1 MTKPSIVE
9 SLKYGCHRPYL
20 MAQDGIP
27 EALTFDDVLLM
38 PAESAVLPAEVDI
51 SSRFTDS
58 IQLNIPLISAAM
70 DTVTE
75 SEMAIAMA
83 QAGGI
88 GVIHRNMSAEAQAAE
103 VYRVKRFESGLVLDP
118 VTVSPDSTI
127 GELRRIKSQNG
138 FSGFP
143 VVDDSGMLVGIITNR
158 DIRFVSDDSVEVSTM
173 MTTGVVTVPEGVDPE
188 EAKRLLHKHRIEKL
202 VVVDEDGGCAGMMTV
217 RDIQRS
223 RDNPDSCKD
232 SHGRLRVAAATGTG
246 DKGVE
251 RALALF
257 EAGADAVVVDTAHG
271 HSHGV
276 IDTVREI
283 RNQAPDKAQIVA
295 GNIATGAAADM
306 LIGAGANAVKV
317 GIGPGSICT
326 TRIVS
331 GVGVPQLTAVLG
343 VVSECDKNDI
353 PVIADGGIKYSG
365 DIAKAIAAG
374 ADCVMAGSVLAGT
387 DESPGETILYQGR
400 SYKVYRG
407 MGSVG
412 AMSEGAHDRYFQSEQ
427 GDTRKYVPEGIEGR
441 VPARGPV
448 DNVIYQMV
456 GGLRSSMGYT
466 GNGSITEMKSNC
478 NFVRITNAGLSESH
492 VHDVEITREAP
503 NYRR

>member
-1 MTKPSIVE
+1 
-9 SLKYGCHRPYL
+9 

-51 SSRFTDS
+51 SSRLTDS
-58 IQLNIPLISAAM
+58 IRLNIPLISAAM

-75 SEMAIAMA
+75 SDMAISMA

-88 GVIHRNMSAEAQAAE
+88 GVIHRNMSTEAQAAE

-118 VTVSPDSTI
+118 VTVSPDSSI

-143 VVDDSGMLVGIITNR
+143 VVDDSGILVGIITNR
-158 DIRFVSDDSVEVSTM
+158 DIRFVSDDSEKVSTM
-173 MTTGVVTVPEGVDPE
+173 MTTDVVTVPEGVDPE

-202 VVVDEDGGCAGMMTV
+202 VVVDDDGGCAGMMTV

-232 SHGRLRVAAATGTG
+232 RQGRLRVAAATGTG

-257 EAGADAVVVDTAHG
+257 ESGADAIVVDTAHG

-276 IDTVREI
+276 IDTVKEI
-283 RNQAPDKAQIVA
+283 RSLAPDKAQIVA

-306 LIGAGANAVKV
+306 LIDAGANAVKV

-343 VVSECDKNDI
+343 VVSECGKNDI

-448 DNVIYQMV
+448 ENVIYQMV

-466 GNGSITEMKSNC
+466 GNGSIAQMKSNC
-478 NFVRITNAGLSESH
+478 SFVRITNAGLSESH

>member
-1 MTKPSIVE
+1 
-9 SLKYGCHRPYL
+9 
-20 MAQDGIP
+20 MASDSIP
-27 EALTFDDVLLM
+27 EALTFDDVLLL
-38 PAESAVLPAEVDI
+38 PAESEVLPAEVDLKTRLTSSI
-51 SSRFTDS
+51 SLHVP
-58 IQLNIPLISAAM
+58 IISAAM

-75 SEMAIAMA
+75 SRMAIAMA

-88 GVIHRNMSAEAQAAE
+88 GVIHRNMTIEEQAAK
-103 VYRVKRFESGLVLDP
+103 VNSVKRFESGLVLDP
-118 VTVSPDSTI
+118 VMISPNTTI
-127 GELRRIKSQNG
+127 GEMRALKDKYG
-138 FSGFP
+138 FSGLP
-143 VVDDSGMLVGIITNR
+143 VVDDDENLLGIITNR
-158 DIRFVSDDSVEVSTM
+158 DIRFVSDDSILVSEM
-173 MTTGVVTVPEGVDPE
+173 MTTDLVTVPEHVDPE
-188 EAKRLLHKHRIEKL
+188 VAKKLLHQHRIEKL
-202 VVVDEDGGCAGMMTV
+202 LVVDEDGKCAGMMTV

-223 RDNPDSCKD
+223 RDNPHSCKD
-232 SHGRLRVAAATGTG
+232 KHGRLRVAAATGTG
-246 DKGVE
+246 EKGIE

-257 EAGADAVVVDTAHG
+257 KAGADAVVVDTAHG

-276 IDTVREI
+276 LHTVRQI
-283 RNQAPDKAQIVA
+283 REAAGPEAQIIA
-295 GNIATGAAADM
+295 GNVATGAAADA
-306 LIGAGANAVKV
+306 LIAAGANAVKV

-331 GVGVPQLTAVLG
+331 GVGVPQLTAVQS
-343 VVSECDKNDI
+343 VVAVCKKANI
-353 PVIADGGIKYSG
+353 PVIADGGIKFSG

-374 ADCVMAGSVLAGT
+374 ADCVMVGSVLAGT
-387 DESPGETILYQGR
+387 DEAPGEVILYQGR

-412 AMSEGAHDRYFQSEQ
+412 AMSKGAHERYFQSEQ

-448 DNVIYQMV
+448 EHVLHQLI

-466 GNGSITEMKSNC
+466 GNGDIDAMRENC
-478 NFVRITNAGLSESH
+478 QFVKITNAGLSESH